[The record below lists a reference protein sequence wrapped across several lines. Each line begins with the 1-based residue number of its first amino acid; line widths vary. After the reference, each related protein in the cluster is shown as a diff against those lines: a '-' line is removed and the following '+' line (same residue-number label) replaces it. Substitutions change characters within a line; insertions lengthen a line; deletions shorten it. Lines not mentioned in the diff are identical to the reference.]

1 MARGACGGYGSGKFA
16 GSCRGVGGNCSGA
29 RRSAPDLSAHPGTRC
44 FDGFARPVISRAFP
58 LETEKNMFGTQGS
71 PEGKGALI
79 KSSESAGV

>member
-1 MARGACGGYGSGKFA
+1 MACGACGGYGSRACA
-16 GSCRGVGGNCSGA
+16 GSCRCMGGNCSGA
-29 RRSAPDLSAHPGTRC
+29 RRSASDLSAHPGMRC

-58 LETEKNMFGTQGS
+58 LEIEKNMFGTQGS